1 MSAKIKIRPQSC
13 VEPEL
18 YKAVL
23 AYIEWHGGL
32 KGKFVNFICDTEGY
46 SVILVR
52 FLDVDTGAKMSAFLD
67 YSHMYSDPNGKIL
80 WDISERTAFDRDDED
95 VMIAALERYD
105 IEAV

>member
-1 MSAKIKIRPQSC
+1 MSARIKIRPQSS

-23 AYIEWHGGL
+23 AYIEWHGGRN
-32 KGKFVNFICDTEGY
+32 GKFVNFFCDAEGY

-67 YSHMYSDPNGKIL
+67 YNHMYSDPNGKIL

-95 VMIAALERYD
+95 AMIAALEHFD